1 MLMIR
6 HYIAMIEEEPGC
18 AAGFW
23 FPDLPGRTSA
33 GDTLDE
39 APLNAREAI
48 DLWFDDSDAR
58 PVARTLEQL
67 RNDPKVAEDLRTYR
81 LLVAA
86 IPVELP
92 NLSKAA

>member
-1 MLMIR
+1 MIR
-6 HYIAMIEEEPGC
+6 HYIAMVEEEPGK
-18 AAGFW
+18 AVGVW
-23 FPDLPGRTSA
+23 FPDLPGCTSA

-39 APLNAREAI
+39 ALFNAREAI
-48 DLWFDDSDAR
+48 DLWFDDNDAR

-67 RNDPKVAEDLRTYR
+67 RSDPKVAEDLRTYR

-86 IPVELP
+86 VPVELP